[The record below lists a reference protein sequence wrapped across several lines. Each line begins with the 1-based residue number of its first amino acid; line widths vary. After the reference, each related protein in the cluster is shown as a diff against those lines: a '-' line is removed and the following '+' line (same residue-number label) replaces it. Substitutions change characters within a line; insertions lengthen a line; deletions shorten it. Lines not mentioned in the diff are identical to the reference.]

1 MLFTLFFLS
10 VVHKAVLSMG
20 VHTAPTPLSLKSGPR
35 ERQQLFLTVNQGNN
49 MTLYQTQNCSFGTKN
64 FPTVTE

>member
-10 VVHKAVLSMG
+10 VVHKAVLSVG
-20 VHTAPTPLSLKSGPR
+20 VHTAPTPLSLKSGPQ
-35 ERQQLFLTVNQGNN
+35 ERQKLFLTVNQGTNV
-49 MTLYQTQNCSFGTKN
+49 YQTQSCSFGTKN